1 MSRYRTML
9 AILATGIPAWPSVT
23 HPPSGSFDWAPFL
36 MVVAA
41 FVVAPLLFGI
51 RLNVRS
57 VAALVLGGITLGFIG
72 NGVGSI
78 PAVCLGLIALALA
91 SPLLRGSRP
100 RRSRTIVELP
110 D

>member
-1 MSRYRTML
+1 ML
-9 AILATGIPAWPSVT
+9 AILATGIPAWPSVA
-23 HPPSGSFDWAPFL
+23 HPPSGSFDWSPFL

-57 VAALVLGGITLGFIG
+57 VAALVLGGIGLGWLSSGIG
-72 NGVGSI
+72 SVQAI
-78 PAVCLGLIALALA
+78 CVGLIALSVA
-91 SPLLRGSRP
+91 SPWLRGTRS